1 MRERVSE
8 CGEGLRG
15 QGRRDIKEDVSRS
28 CMYSGVHC
36 LAGRSQS
43 RTTCVWCVVVGSCES
58 GGLCGWILHHT
69 PGFGVRLFCVVAAA
83 AVEEEDEEDV

>member
-1 MRERVSE
+1 VSE

-15 QGRRDIKEDVSRS
+15 QGRRDIEEDVYRS

-43 RTTCVWCVVVGSCES
+43 RTCVWCVVGSCES

-69 PGFGVRLFCVVAAA
+69 PGFGVLLFCVAAA
-83 AVEEEDEEDV
+83 AEEEEEEDV